1 MWPDGVGGKGNEGV
15 ASYVQQIDGSIGYVE
30 LAYAL
35 QNKMAYA
42 MMQNAA
48 GNFVAP
54 SAEAFA
60 AAAATADWSSVQ
72 DFNLVITNA
81 PGEQAWPITATNFI
95 LMYEQ
100 PRSEEHTS
108 ELQSLMR
115 TSYAVFCLKKKIQK
129 NMNTTTNIDETYT

>member
-1 MWPDGVGGKGNEGV
+1 
-15 ASYVQQIDGSIGYVE
+15 
-30 LAYAL
+30 
-35 QNKMAYA
+35 MAYA
-42 MMQNAA
+42 MMRNAA

-60 AAAATADWSSVQ
+60 AAASTADWTSVQ

-100 PRSEEHTS
+100 PADAQRSAAAREFFTWALENGGQQAADLDYVPLPPERSEEHTS

-115 TSYAVFCLKKKIQK
+115 ISYAVLCLKKKNKKTKKQHPYP
-129 NMNTTTNIDETYT
+129 NNNS

>member
-1 MWPDGVGGKGNEGV
+1 
-15 ASYVQQIDGSIGYVE
+15 
-30 LAYAL
+30 
-35 QNKMAYA
+35 
-42 MMQNAA
+42 MMRNAA

-81 PGEQAWPITATNFI
+81 PCEQAWPIPATNFI

-100 PRSEEHTS
+100 PADARRRAAARPFFTRALETGQPRSEAPRVGKECVRPCRPWWS
-108 ELQSLMR
+108 P
-115 TSYAVFCLKKKIQK
+115 YPP
-129 NMNTTTNIDETYT
+129 